1 MELMYGLK
9 PVPFNDASFSAGCQA
24 RRKVGRFGFSLSHLR
39 DKNKDVAK
47 MHLGGTCSLFP
58 IPCSLL
64 SHGSRRRV
72 WRAEAATAG
81 GVNGKAKVVPL
92 YQSFHWSRK

>member
-24 RRKVGRFGFSLSHLR
+24 RRKAGRFGFSLSHLR

-47 MHLGGTCSLFP
+47 MGHPASLR
-58 IPCSLL
+58 
-64 SHGSRRRV
+64 G
-72 WRAEAATAG
+72 
-81 GVNGKAKVVPL
+81 
-92 YQSFHWSRK
+92 